1 MTYRVQSEMI
11 FEEDVAAL
19 PPMWFH
25 EKLREESIFFSQL
38 EEIAAAL
45 AGADRLAN

>member
-19 PPMWFH
+19 PPIWLH
-25 EKLREESIFFSQL
+25 EKLMEGSVSL
-38 EEIAAAL
+38 EQMDRIAAAL
-45 AGADRLAN
+45 PDADRSVA